1 MKSVDSNDYNFIR
14 GLCAG
19 DSCITV
25 NGSSELM
32 VENHKGIIEVTG
44 ECIKLLTKKKR
55 IIVCGTELRVFY
67 YNADDIV
74 INGRICSIVFED
86 RNVGK

>member
-1 MKSVDSNDYNFIR
+1 MKSADTNDYNFIR
-14 GLCAG
+14 GLCTG

-32 VENHKGIIEVTG
+32 VENHKGIIEVTS
-44 ECIKLLTKKKR
+44 ECIKLLTKKNR
-55 IIVCGTELRVFY
+55 ITITGSGLRIFY

-74 INGRICSIVFED
+74 INGCICSIVFEN
-86 RNVGK
+86 RNAGK